1 MILKKNIKTKLL
13 KNNEEKRHLSE
24 RRNNKCRL
32 FFGSPHQSFLRINT
46 EKKRRYSKKK
56 RKDEGGRKT
65 RERDKKTIPNIK
77 Y

>member
-1 MILKKNIKTKLL
+1 MPP
-13 KNNEEKRHLSE
+13 
-24 RRNNKCRL
+24 

-46 EKKRRYSKKK
+46 EKKRRHSKKK

>member
-1 MILKKNIKTKLL
+1 MKK
-13 KNNEEKRHLSE
+13 KRHLSE
-24 RRNNKCRL
+24 RRNNKCHL

-46 EKKRRYSKKK
+46 EKKRRHSKKK